1 MALKFFKQSDYS
13 SGGYSGTNAATLSKL
28 STDANGNLTFNG
40 KIIASNSI
48 ETGQKFTITNQE
60 IAQKFLELPEDCD
73 TSRIIT
79 LALNGL
85 SLEQGEYWDVE
96 EKTAPSKDL
105 ITWSGLELESLIQP
119 GDKILVSYYRR

>member
-1 MALKFFKQSDYS
+1 MALKIFTRAEFS
-13 SGGYSGTNAATLSKL
+13 SGISNSTTLSKL
-28 STDANGNLTFNG
+28 STDTNGNLTFNG
-40 KIIASNSI
+40 KVIASNSI
-48 ETGQKFTITNQE
+48 ETGQKFTISNQE
-60 IAQKFLELPEDCD
+60 IRQKFLELPEDCD

-85 SLEQGEYWDVE
+85 SLEQGEYWDIE

-105 ITWSGLELESLIQP
+105 ITWAGLELEGLLQA